1 MRGPLVLRAAERASE
16 AKSVVRESTQ
26 LLSGEAEREERERER
41 ERADLCSLPSLCL
54 HSLLWGPPTSPPFQE
69 SSPSLGPCPLCPA
82 VRTPPSVGLR
92 TGGTLLDGGALLL
105 TKREKAK
112 ATERKKKKSRRAE
125 EQRRRATLRS
135 PPSPSPPRTEG
146 PPRSQHNTRL
156 YLSLPSRRERPC
168 AKRP

>member
-16 AKSVVRESTQ
+16 VKSVVRESTQ

-41 ERADLCSLPSLCL
+41 ARTDAFTLPSLSAL
-54 HSLLWGPPTSPPFQE
+54 GPPDF
-69 SSPSLGPCPLCPA
+69 SSIPRVFAQPRTVPSVPCSAA
-82 VRTPPSVGLR
+82 VRTPPSAGLR
-92 TGGTLLDGGALLL
+92 TGGALLDGGALLL
-105 TKREKAK
+105 TR
-112 ATERKKKKSRRAE
+112 RRRAE